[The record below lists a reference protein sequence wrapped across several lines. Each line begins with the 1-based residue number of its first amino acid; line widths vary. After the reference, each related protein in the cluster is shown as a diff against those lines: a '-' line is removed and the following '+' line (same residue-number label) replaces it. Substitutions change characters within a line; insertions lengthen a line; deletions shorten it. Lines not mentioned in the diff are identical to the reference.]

1 MSKINVGIAPI
12 GWTNDD
18 LPELGGE
25 TQYQQ
30 ILSEAALAGFEGTE
44 IGNKYPKDPKVLKH
58 QLELRGIRIASAWF
72 GTYFTTQPLE
82 QVEKDFIAFRDYM
95 NSLGADHINL
105 CEQGNTIQGMMDV
118 PVFDGKPEFTAE
130 EWDKVTK
137 GLDRL
142 GEIAADTG
150 TIVSYH
156 HHLGTGV
163 QTAAEIDR
171 LMENTDPDKVK
182 LLVDIGHLQFSGED
196 PVDIVTRYKD
206 RIGHFHLKDIRPDVL
221 QRVKDEKLSFLQ
233 AVLAGVFTIPGDG
246 QGDFKTILTPIV
258 ESDYEGWFLVE
269 AEQDPAKADPFE
281 YALRARKYIKDTLGV

>member
-1 MSKINVGIAPI
+1 M
-12 GWTNDD
+12 
-18 LPELGGE
+18 
-25 TQYQQ
+25 
-30 ILSEAALAGFEGTE
+30 
-44 IGNKYPKDPKVLKH
+44 
-58 QLELRGIRIASAWF
+58 
-72 GTYFTTQPLE
+72 
-82 QVEKDFIAFRDYM
+82 
-95 NSLGADHINL
+95 
-105 CEQGNTIQGMMDV
+105 
-118 PVFDGKPEFTAE
+118 
-130 EWDKVTK
+130 
-137 GLDRL
+137 
-142 GEIAADTG
+142 
-150 TIVSYH
+150 
-156 HHLGTGV
+156 GTGV